1 MICHLIL
8 IRFAIINYNYN
19 NDNKRKIQKTIQNL
33 PDNPEIEL
41 VIEKLILLDKIGQ
54 GIKDVNEGNVFSGEE
69 VREKLGKWLKYQNT
83 F

>member
-1 MICHLIL
+1 MIT
-8 IRFAIINYNYN
+8 
-19 NDNKRKIQKTIQNL
+19 KEKIQKTIQNL

-41 VIEKLILLDKIGQ
+41 VIEKLILHDKIEQ
-54 GIKDVNEGNVFSGEE
+54 GIKDVNEGNVFSGEQ

>member
-1 MICHLIL
+1 MIT
-8 IRFAIINYNYN
+8 
-19 NDNKRKIQKTIQNL
+19 KEKIQKTIQNL

-41 VIEKLILLDKIGQ
+41 VIEKLILLDKIEQ
-54 GIKDVNEGNVFSGEE
+54 GIKDVNEGNVYTGEQ

>member
-1 MICHLIL
+1 MIT
-8 IRFAIINYNYN
+8 
-19 NDNKRKIQKTIQNL
+19 KEKIQKTIQNL
-33 PDNPEIEL
+33 PDNSEIEL
-41 VIEKLILLDKIGQ
+41 VIEKLILHDKIEQ

>member
-1 MICHLIL
+1 MITQE
-8 IRFAIINYNYN
+8 
-19 NDNKRKIQKTIQNL
+19 KIQKTIQNL

>member
-1 MICHLIL
+1 MIT
-8 IRFAIINYNYN
+8 
-19 NDNKRKIQKTIQNL
+19 KEKIQKTIQSL

-41 VIEKLILLDKIGQ
+41 VIEKLILLDKIEQ

>member
-1 MICHLIL
+1 MITQE
-8 IRFAIINYNYN
+8 
-19 NDNKRKIQKTIQNL
+19 KIQKTIQNL

-41 VIEKLILLDKIGQ
+41 VIEKLILHDKIEQ

>member
-1 MICHLIL
+1 MIT
-8 IRFAIINYNYN
+8 
-19 NDNKRKIQKTIQNL
+19 KEKIQKTIQNL

-69 VREKLGKWLKYQNT
+69 VREKLEKWLKYQNT

>member
-1 MICHLIL
+1 MIT
-8 IRFAIINYNYN
+8 
-19 NDNKRKIQKTIQNL
+19 KEKIQKTIHNL

-41 VIEKLILLDKIGQ
+41 VIEKLILHDKIEQ
-54 GIKDVNEGNVFSGEE
+54 GIKDVNEGNVFSGEQ

>member
-1 MICHLIL
+1 MIT
-8 IRFAIINYNYN
+8 
-19 NDNKRKIQKTIQNL
+19 KEKIQKTIQNL

-41 VIEKLILLDKIGQ
+41 VIEKLILLDKIEQ

>member
-1 MICHLIL
+1 MVTKE
-8 IRFAIINYNYN
+8 N
-19 NDNKRKIQKTIQNL
+19 IQKTIQNL

-41 VIEKLILLDKIGQ
+41 VIEKLILHDKIEQ

>member
-1 MICHLIL
+1 MIT
-8 IRFAIINYNYN
+8 
-19 NDNKRKIQKTIQNL
+19 KEKIQKTIQNL

-41 VIEKLILLDKIGQ
+41 VIEKLILHDKIEQ

>member
-1 MICHLIL
+1 MIT
-8 IRFAIINYNYN
+8 
-19 NDNKRKIQKTIQNL
+19 KEKIQKTIQNL

-41 VIEKLILLDKIGQ
+41 VIEKLILLDKIEQ

-83 F
+83 V

>member
-1 MICHLIL
+1 LICHLIL

-41 VIEKLILLDKIGQ
+41 VIEKLILLDKIEQ

>member
-69 VREKLGKWLKYQNT
+69 VREKLEKWLKYQNT

>member
-41 VIEKLILLDKIGQ
+41 VIEKLILLDKIEQ

>member
-1 MICHLIL
+1 MITQE
-8 IRFAIINYNYN
+8 
-19 NDNKRKIQKTIQNL
+19 KIQKTIQNL

-69 VREKLGKWLKYQNT
+69 VREKLEKWLKYQNT

>member
-1 MICHLIL
+1 M
-8 IRFAIINYNYN
+8 
-19 NDNKRKIQKTIQNL
+19 

-41 VIEKLILLDKIGQ
+41 VIEKLILLHKIEH

-69 VREKLGKWLKYQNT
+69 VREKLGKRLKYQNT

>member
-1 MICHLIL
+1 M
-8 IRFAIINYNYN
+8 NT
-19 NDNKRKIQKTIQNL
+19 KEKIQNL
-33 PDNPEIEL
+33 PDNSEIEL
-41 VIEKLILLDKIGQ
+41 VIEKLILHDKIEQ